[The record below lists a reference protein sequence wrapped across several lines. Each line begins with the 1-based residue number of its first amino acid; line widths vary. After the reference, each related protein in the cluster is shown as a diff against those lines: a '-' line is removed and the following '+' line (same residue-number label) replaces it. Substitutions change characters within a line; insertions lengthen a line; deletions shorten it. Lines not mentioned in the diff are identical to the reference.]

1 MEQIIIYLYHNKLD
15 NFNWNGYRYLLS
27 TLGCTTD
34 CAPRIVHFGSCT
46 SDRIHDSNWAYDNTL
61 IHFYF
66 LIGSEFIQI
75 YQCYKK
81 LTIITP
87 LEPYRYP
94 LKPHDYLLQQGIH
107 PHLSYPFPYPFH
119 GNPHQWW
126 RPQVEVNLK
135 KSWRIMEIMSSR
147 KSLQKEKI
155 SRRNKTETA
164 ALTVFG

>member
-1 MEQIIIYLYHNKLD
+1 MN
-15 NFNWNGYRYLLS
+15 
-27 TLGCTTD
+27 
-34 CAPRIVHFGSCT
+34 
-46 SDRIHDSNWAYDNTL
+46 
-61 IHFYF
+61 
-66 LIGSEFIQI
+66 IQI

-135 KSWRIMEIMSSR
+135 KSWRIMEIMSSG

-155 SRRNKTETA
+155 SRRKKNWNCCSNCFWLIYNFTIVIIVKTLLKFYNSSIAFSCRNSATQWRS
-164 ALTVFG
+164 V